1 MIRIIFD
8 TKTFANKKC
17 IICDTYHA

>member
-1 MIRIIFD
+1 MICIKID
-8 TKTFANKKC
+8 TKTFENKKC